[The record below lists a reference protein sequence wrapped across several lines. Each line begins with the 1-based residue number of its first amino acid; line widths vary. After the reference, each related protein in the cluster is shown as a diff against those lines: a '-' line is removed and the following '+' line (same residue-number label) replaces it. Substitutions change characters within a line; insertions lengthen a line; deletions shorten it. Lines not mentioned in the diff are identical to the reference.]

1 MKKKIL
7 FFSAY
12 LILSAAIFA
21 QDIDDLIELVRV
33 NGYQNEYGKFE
44 KESLGVE
51 KEKIDRT
58 NRDGIS
64 LDIDSEHKDY
74 RDSDEDSSETTA
86 ELKYDF
92 LILDATYDNLDGD
105 SSAAVGVEKD
115 LKDLIYS
122 EKSHEMKNFIY
133 EQEQRLNE
141 VSENMDNEIIEL
153 IELYREYKDAEL
165 QIEFEKSLIPS
176 LLAELE
182 TVEKKYELG
191 TGTEFDYKYALMS
204 LENQKNDISNLE
216 DEIEKLRKSFYLK
229 YRLEVKSGYL
239 EDFDGEIELDQES
252 FAHIGERDMENLDL
266 DEKISQENLKYSKY
280 ENKMP
285 SIELGTQYELEDEYW
300 TVYLSLSKNIFEY
313 DDDSKLEEIN
323 LQELALKK
331 KELEKNTEDDRASY
345 WDEYKTLK
353 KELENLER
361 EFEVKE
367 LEYRIDKKKYDIG
380 TKDFIDYRETYD
392 EYRELNVEY
401 INKKNELY
409 AFIEKLKY
417 RR

>member
-7 FFSAY
+7 FFSVY
-12 LILSAAIFA
+12 LILSAAILA
-21 QDIDDLIELVRV
+21 KDVDDLIEFVKE
-33 NGYQNEYGKFE
+33 NGYQSEYGEFE
-44 KESLGVE
+44 KESLAVE
-51 KEKIDRT
+51 KEKIDRM
-58 NRDGIS
+58 NKDGVS
-64 LDIDSEHKDY
+64 VEVDSEYADY
-74 RDSDEDSSETTA
+74 RDSEEDISETTA
-86 ELKYDF
+86 KLQYDF

-122 EKSHEMKNFIY
+122 EKSHEMKNFTY

-165 QIEFEKSLIPS
+165 QLEFEKSLIPT
-176 LLAELE
+176 LQVELE

-204 LENQKNDISNLE
+204 LENQKNDISSLE
-216 DEIEKLRKSFYLK
+216 DELEQLRESFYLK
-229 YRLEVKSGYL
+229 YKLELKEGDL
-239 EDFDGEIELDQES
+239 EDFAGDTELGQENFS
-252 FAHIGERDMENLDL
+252 HIGERDMENLEL

-280 ENKMP
+280 EDKMP
-285 SIELGTQYELEDEYW
+285 SIEVGTQYELEDEYW
-300 TVYLSLSKNIFEY
+300 RVYLSVSKNIFEY
-313 DDDSKLEEIN
+313 DDESELEEIN
-323 LQELALKK
+323 QQELAVEK
-331 KELEKNTEDDRASY
+331 KELEKSNEDDRASY
-345 WDEYKTLK
+345 WNEYKSLK
-353 KELENLER
+353 KEFENLEK

-367 LEYRIDKKKYDIG
+367 LEYRIDKKKYEIG
-380 TKDFIDYRETYD
+380 TKDFVDYRETYD
-392 EYRELNVEY
+392 EYRELNVDY
-401 INKKNELY
+401 IKKKNELY